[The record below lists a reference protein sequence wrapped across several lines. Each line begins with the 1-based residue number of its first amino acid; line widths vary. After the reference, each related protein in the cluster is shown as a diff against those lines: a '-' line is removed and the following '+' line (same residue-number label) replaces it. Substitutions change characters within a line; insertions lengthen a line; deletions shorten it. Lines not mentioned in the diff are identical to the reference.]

1 MKNYQNPVQ
10 STNESY
16 ELLEEINTLKQKLNE
31 YKLKLEET
39 QLELYE
45 NNTALTALAK
55 NNDQIKSKTNLKI
68 LRKLHSQILPPL
80 KEIKSEKHHERI
92 QILAEEAITKLQ
104 MFIPFPENSFGTL
117 AILSPMEIRI
127 ASMIKDGFKS
137 NDIARLQCISLDTVK
152 THRGSIRKKLGLK
165 NKRIDLIIY
174 LKNLLDA

>member
-1 MKNYQNPVQ
+1 MKEVQKLFQN
-10 STNESY
+10 TKESN
-16 ELLEEINTLKQKLNE
+16 ELLKKITALERELYE
-31 YKLKLEET
+31 YKQKLEET
-39 QLELYE
+39 QLELSE
-45 NNTALTALAK
+45 NKTALTALSK
-55 NNDQIKSKTNLKI
+55 NIDNIEFNTKLKI
-68 LRKLHSQILPPL
+68 LKRLHSQILPPL